1 MLCGLLKT
9 IPKEIFMANARDM
22 MKNVKHTALLV
33 LMTLMFVVG
42 FTVAT
47 PQKAE
52 AGWDFEL
59 ALGWDDLIL
68 DGNGYDKT
76 NNSGFVGTL
85 SFGYRLFD
93 LVGIYYE
100 QDLGYIQP
108 EWKGEG
114 KNPYDKYF
122 KGASLVDARLF
133 LKFLIL
139 ETSLKLGVGAM
150 YMKLP
155 DIVKDDWQKWFAFRA
170 GIGLA
175 VALGSLRVG
184 AEFDYT
190 LGSADK
196 NEFDRKDNTHFIS
209 VKGFVGYQF

>member
-1 MLCGLLKT
+1 
-9 IPKEIFMANARDM
+9 MANARDM

-59 ALGWDDLIL
+59 AVGWDDLIL
-68 DGNGYDKT
+68 DGNGYKHQS
-76 NNSGFVGTL
+76 NSGFVGTL

-108 EWKGEG
+108 KIKGEG
-114 KNPYDKYF
+114 IEIKGDKMF

-139 ETSLKLGVGAM
+139 ETSFKLGIGAM

-155 DIVKDDWQKWFAFRA
+155 KEIKEDWQKWFAFRA
-170 GIGLA
+170 GMGLA
-175 VALGSLRVG
+175 VVLGSFRVG

-190 LGSADK
+190 LGAADK
-196 NEFDRKDNTHFIS
+196 NKFDNEDNSHFIS
-209 VKGFVGYQF
+209 VKGFVGYEF